1 MEKRPFAE
9 LGLSPESLK
18 AVAKMGF
25 EEASPIQTAVI
36 PTILAGRDV
45 VGQSSTGSGKTAAFA
60 LPAIERV
67 DPHLRAVQVLILC
80 PTRELAVQVA
90 EETGKL
96 AQFKR
101 GVMGV
106 PIYGGQSYD
115 RQYRALAAGAQVV
128 IGTPGRVM
136 DHMERG
142 TLKLD
147 KLRLVIL
154 DETDRML
161 DMGFRDDIE
170 HILKAVPEKRQL
182 LFFSATI
189 PRAIQDLITR
199 YSKDPAWIKIE
210 SVAQNAPQVEQVYFE
225 VDRRSKIEALT
236 RLIDV
241 YDFRYGII
249 FCSTKI
255 MVDELDEH
263 LHSRGYST
271 DRLHGDITQAQRDRV
286 MDKFRR
292 RGFEFLVATDVAA
305 RGLDVDDLEVVFNF
319 DLPNDA
325 EDYTHRIGRT
335 GRAGRKGRAFTF
347 VSGQEIYKLQ
357 SMVRWAKLDL
367 RRERIPSLDEVD
379 EARANVFFEKI
390 RATLDGKQFTPHDRM
405 IDRLL
410 DQGYASTDICS
421 ALIHLLQ
428 GAPGAAAP
436 AKKKAAPIAAPAFP
450 DEDARP
456 KSRYGG
462 PKPHAAVHKSE
473 KQPGPASPDHTDQPS
488 KAPKWV
494 EEKSHASKKVDRVV
508 PDPVSPEAPWGQVAP
523 PPSAHDDGS
532 RPPMA
537 EGGDSDDGGPRR
549 SKYERAARTGREPGK
564 TTVFLNVG
572 RKHLVTP
579 ADIVGKIAGV
589 TRLPASVVG
598 AIDIHQR
605 HVLVDVEAEHAALIV
620 KKLAGIRL
628 KGEALAPTF
637 VPATKIPWLALSLT
651 TTFSRRIPEAASRTV
666 PTFTLGV
673 ANLRI
678 PIPNTLE
685 FALLIKIA
693 SERSLAVTVCPAG
706 SDPITS

>member
-1 MEKRPFAE
+1 MEKRPFDQ
-9 LGLSPESLK
+9 LGLSADLLK

-36 PTILAGRDV
+36 PTILGGRDV

-67 DPHLRAVQVLILC
+67 DPKLRAAQVLILC

-90 EETGKL
+90 EEFGKL

-101 GVMGV
+101 GVSGV
-106 PIYGGQSYD
+106 PIYGGQSYE
-115 RQYRALAAGAQVV
+115 RQFRALAAGVQIV

-147 KLRLVIL
+147 QLKLVVL

-170 HILKAVPEKRQL
+170 HILKSVPADRQL

-210 SVAQNAPQVEQVYFE
+210 SVAQNRPQVEQTYFE

-236 RLIDV
+236 RLVDV
-241 YDFRYGII
+241 NDFRYGII

-255 MVDELDEH
+255 MVDDLEEH
-263 LHSRGYST
+263 LHSRGYLT
-271 DRLHGDITQAQRDRV
+271 DRLHGDLSQAQRDRV

-292 RGFEFLVATDVAA
+292 RAFEFLVATDVAA

-335 GRAGRKGRAFTF
+335 GRAGRKGQAFTF

-357 SMVRWAKLDL
+357 SMVRWAKLDI
-367 RRERIPSLDEVD
+367 RRGKIPSLDEVE
-379 EARANVFFEKI
+379 EARTNVFFEKI
-390 RATLDGKQFTPHDRM
+390 RATLDEKKFKPHDRM

-428 GAPGAAAP
+428 AGGAGSGSAATGAP
-436 AKKKAAPIAAPAFP
+436 AKSPAAPRESADVGRFDAAQSMP
-450 DEDARP
+450 DDRE
-456 KSRYGG
+456 KS
-462 PKPHAAVHKSE
+462 P
-473 KQPGPASPDHTDQPS
+473 
-488 KAPKWV
+488 APKWAPQPAQAHSPTGRTSDEHPAPKAAV
-494 EEKSHASKKVDRVV
+494 PKKTKYDR
-508 PDPVSPEAPWGQVAP
+508 P
-523 PPSAHDDGS
+523 
-532 RPPMA
+532 
-537 EGGDSDDGGPRR
+537 
-549 SKYERAARTGREPGK
+549 ARTGREPGMA
-564 TTVFLNVG
+564 TLFLNVG
-572 RKHLVTP
+572 RKQLVTP

-589 TRLPASVVG
+589 TRLPANVVG
-598 AIDIHQR
+598 ALDIHQR
-605 HVLVDVEAEHAALIV
+605 HTLVDVAESDAELIV

-628 KGEALAPTF
+628 KGVALAP
-637 VPATKIPWLALSLT
+637 
-651 TTFSRRIPEAASRTV
+651 SR
-666 PTFTLGV
+666 
-673 ANLRI
+673 
-678 PIPNTLE
+678 
-685 FALLIKIA
+685 
-693 SERSLAVTVCPAG
+693 AG
-706 SDPITS
+706 SDDTP

>member
-1 MEKRPFAE
+1 MEKLPFTE
-9 LGLSPESLK
+9 LGLSPEILK

-36 PTILAGRDV
+36 PAILTGRDV

-60 LPAIERV
+60 IPAIECV
-67 DPHLRAVQVLILC
+67 DPHVRAVQVLILC

-96 AQFKR
+96 ALFKR

-106 PIYGGQSYD
+106 PVYGGQSYE
-115 RQYRALAAGAQVV
+115 RQFRALAAGAQMV

-136 DHMERG
+136 DHMDRG

-147 KLRLVIL
+147 KLKLVIL

-189 PRAIQDLITR
+189 PRAIQDLISR

-241 YDFRYGII
+241 HDFRYGII

-263 LHSRGYST
+263 LHARGYST

-357 SMVRWAKLDL
+357 SMVRWARLDI

-390 RATLDGKQFTPHDRM
+390 RATLEAKQFTPHDRM

-410 DQGYASTDICS
+410 DQGYASTDISS

-428 GAPGAAAP
+428 GSPGPAAP
-436 AKKKAAPIAAPAFP
+436 AAAKKRETVVAPAYAE
-450 DEDARP
+450 EDARP
-456 KSRYGG
+456 KARYGG
-462 PKPHAAVHKSE
+462 PKPHAATQKAEGKAGRGAGAAPDWVAAKAE
-473 KQPGPASPDHTDQPS
+473 APKKFERVSPSAPVP
-488 KAPKWV
+488 KAPL
-494 EEKSHASKKVDRVV
+494 
-508 PDPVSPEAPWGQVAP
+508 GQVAP
-523 PPSAHDDGS
+523 PAAAHDDGS
-532 RPPMA
+532 RAPIE
-537 EGGDSDDGGPRR
+537 EGGDTDDAVPQR
-549 SKYERAARTGREPGK
+549 SKYERAARTGREAGM
-564 TTVFLNVG
+564 TTVFFNVG

-589 TRLPASVVG
+589 TRLPANVVG

-605 HVLVDVEAEHAALIV
+605 HVLVDVAQEHAALIV
-620 KKLAGIRL
+620 SKLAGIRL
-628 KGEALAPTF
+628 KGEALAP
-637 VPATKIPWLALSLT
+637 A
-651 TTFSRRIPEAASRTV
+651 
-666 PTFTLGV
+666 
-673 ANLRI
+673 
-678 PIPNTLE
+678 
-685 FALLIKIA
+685 IA
-693 SERSLAVTVCPAG
+693 GAESSKHQPPSSSES
-706 SDPITS
+706 

>member
-1 MEKRPFAE
+1 MEKRLFTE
-9 LGLSPESLK
+9 LGLSPEILK
-18 AVAKMGF
+18 AVDKMGF
-25 EEASPIQTAVI
+25 EEASPIQSAVI
-36 PTILAGRDV
+36 PTIMEGRDV
-45 VGQSSTGSGKTAAFA
+45 VGQSSTGSGKTVAFA
-60 LPAIERV
+60 IPAIEKV
-67 DPHLRAVQVLILC
+67 DPKIRAVQVLILC

-90 EETGKL
+90 EETGKIAL
-96 AQFKR
+96 FKR

-106 PIYGGQSYD
+106 PIYGGQSYE
-115 RQYRALAAGAQVV
+115 RQFRALAAGAQVV

-142 TLKLD
+142 TMKLD
-147 KLRLVIL
+147 QLKLVIL

-170 HILKAVPEKRQL
+170 HILKSVPATRQL

-189 PRAIQDLITR
+189 PRAIQDLIGR

-210 SVAQNAPQVEQVYFE
+210 SVAQNAPQVDQVYFE

-241 YDFRYGII
+241 HDFRYGII

-255 MVDELDEH
+255 MVDDLDEH
-263 LHSRGYST
+263 LHSRGYMT

-357 SMVRWAKLDL
+357 SMVRWAKLNIQ
-367 RRERIPSLDEVD
+367 RGKIPSLDEVE
-379 EARANVFFEKI
+379 EARSGAFVEKI
-390 RATLDGKQFTPHDRM
+390 RATLDAKQFKPHDQM

-421 ALIHLLQ
+421 ALIHMLQ
-428 GAPGAAAP
+428 GAGTPAGPAKSGSAPVAKPAFGKTVSDAAP
-436 AKKKAAPIAAPAFP
+436 APRPAKPAPTWAQPVAAAKAKPAPERPAP
-450 DEDARP
+450 
-456 KSRYGG
+456 
-462 PKPHAAVHKSE
+462 
-473 KQPGPASPDHTDQPS
+473 TT
-488 KAPKWV
+488 
-494 EEKSHASKKVDRVV
+494 
-508 PDPVSPEAPWGQVAP
+508 
-523 PPSAHDDGS
+523 PSAEQFTGESESSPSPVGGEVDD
-532 RPPMA
+532 RP
-537 EGGDSDDGGPRR
+537 RK
-549 SKYERAARTGREPGK
+549 SKYERPARTGREPGK
-564 TTVFLNVG
+564 ATIFLNVG
-572 RKHLVTP
+572 RKDLVTP

-589 TRLPASVVG
+589 TRLPAAIVG

-605 HVLVDVEAEHAALIV
+605 HVLVDVDAEHAPAV
-620 KKLAGIRL
+620 VQKMGGIKL
-628 KGEALAPTF
+628 KGVALE
-637 VPATKIPWLALSLT
+637 PAMATPGAI
-651 TTFSRRIPEAASRTV
+651 
-666 PTFTLGV
+666 
-673 ANLRI
+673 
-678 PIPNTLE
+678 
-685 FALLIKIA
+685 
-693 SERSLAVTVCPAG
+693 
-706 SDPITS
+706 

>member
-1 MEKRPFAE
+1 MEKRPFSE
-9 LGLSPESLK
+9 LGLSVETLK
-18 AVAKMGF
+18 AVEKMGF
-25 EEASPIQTAVI
+25 EEASPIQTAVL
-36 PTILAGRDV
+36 PVALTGKDV

-60 LPAIERV
+60 IPAIERV
-67 DPHLRAVQVLILC
+67 DPKLRAVQVLILC

-96 AQFKR
+96 SQFKR
-101 GVMGV
+101 GIHSV

-115 RQYRALAAGAQVV
+115 RQFRALAAGVQIV

-142 TLKLD
+142 TLKLESL
-147 KLRLVIL
+147 KLVVL

-170 HILKAVPEKRQL
+170 HILKSVPQTRQL
-182 LFFSATI
+182 MFFSATI
-189 PRAIQDLITR
+189 PRAIQDLIGR
-199 YSKDPAWIKIE
+199 YSKEPAWIKIE
-210 SVAQNAPQVEQVYFE
+210 SVAQNAPQVEQVYYE

-241 YDFRYGII
+241 HDFRYGII

-255 MVDELDEH
+255 MVDDLDEH
-263 LHSRGYST
+263 LHSRGYMT

-286 MDKFRR
+286 MAKFRER
-292 RGFEFLVATDVAA
+292 KFEFLVATDVAA

-390 RATLDGKQFTPHDRM
+390 RATLDAKQFTPHDRM

-462 PKPHAAVHKSE
+462 PKPHGRSTSPKSSRDPRAPTIRTNPPRRPNGWR
-473 KQPGPASPDHTDQPS
+473 KNPMPRKRWTASSPTQCPRKRLGD
-488 KAPKWV
+488 
-494 EEKSHASKKVDRVV
+494 KSLH
-508 PDPVSPEAPWGQVAP
+508 PL
-523 PPSAHDDGS
+523 
-532 RPPMA
+532 PPMMTA
-537 EGGDSDDGGPRR
+537 AGPRWR
-549 SKYERAARTGREPGK
+549 RAATRMMAARAARSTSVLRAPGVSRARPRCFS
-564 TTVFLNVG
+564 TSAANTWSHP
-572 RKHLVTP
+572 RTSSARSP
-579 ADIVGKIAGV
+579 A
-589 TRLPASVVG
+589 
-598 AIDIHQR
+598 
-605 HVLVDVEAEHAALIV
+605 
-620 KKLAGIRL
+620 
-628 KGEALAPTF
+628 
-637 VPATKIPWLALSLT
+637 
-651 TTFSRRIPEAASRTV
+651 
-666 PTFTLGV
+666 
-673 ANLRI
+673 
-678 PIPNTLE
+678 
-685 FALLIKIA
+685 
-693 SERSLAVTVCPAG
+693 
-706 SDPITS
+706 

>member
-1 MEKRPFAE
+1 MEKRPFDQ
-9 LGLSPESLK
+9 LGLSADLLK
-18 AVAKMGF
+18 AVAKLGF

-36 PTILAGRDV
+36 PTILEGRDV

-67 DPHLRAVQVLILC
+67 DPKVRAVQVLILC

-96 AQFKR
+96 ALFKR
-101 GVMGV
+101 GIMGV
-106 PIYGGQSYD
+106 PIYGGQSYE
-115 RQYRALAAGAQVV
+115 RQFRALAAGVQIV

-147 KLRLVIL
+147 QLKLAIL

-170 HILKAVPEKRQL
+170 HILKSVPATRQL

-189 PRAIQDLITR
+189 PRAIQDLISR

-210 SVAQNAPQVEQVYFE
+210 SVAQNRPQVEQTYFE

-241 YDFRYGII
+241 NDFRYGII

-255 MVDELDEH
+255 MVDDLDEH
-263 LHSRGYST
+263 LHSRGYMT
-271 DRLHGDITQAQRDRV
+271 DRLHGDISQAQRDRV

-292 RGFEFLVATDVAA
+292 RAFEFLVATDVAA

-335 GRAGRKGRAFTF
+335 GRAGRKGQAFTF

-357 SMVRWAKLDL
+357 SMVRWAKLDI
-367 RRERIPSLDEVD
+367 RRGKIPSLDEVE
-379 EARANVFFEKI
+379 EARTNVFFEKI
-390 RATLDGKQFTPHDRM
+390 RATLEEKKFRPHDQM

-428 GAPGAAAP
+428 AAGSGSAGTVGQNATAKAKPSSEMERFDPAPRAGGKRNEANKTAWGKPAAP
-436 AKKKAAPIAAPAFP
+436 ANVSDKRNQGANTPAEAAE
-450 DEDARP
+450 EDVDNADR
-456 KSRYGG
+456 GE
-462 PKPHAAVHKSE
+462 AVTSTRGSDE
-473 KQPGPASPDHTDQPS
+473 KQRPT
-488 KAPKWV
+488 KAKY
-494 EEKSHASKKVDRVV
+494 DR
-508 PDPVSPEAPWGQVAP
+508 P
-523 PPSAHDDGS
+523 
-532 RPPMA
+532 
-537 EGGDSDDGGPRR
+537 
-549 SKYERAARTGREPGK
+549 ARTGREVGMA
-564 TTVFLNVG
+564 TLFFNVG
-572 RKHLVTP
+572 RKQLVTP

-589 TRLPASVVG
+589 TRLPADVVG

-605 HVLVDVEAEHAALIV
+605 HTLVDVAEKQAELIV
-620 KKLAGIRL
+620 KKLGGIKL
-628 KGEALAPTF
+628 KGVALAP
-637 VPATKIPWLALSLT
+637 A
-651 TTFSRRIPEAASRTV
+651 R
-666 PTFTLGV
+666 
-673 ANLRI
+673 
-678 PIPNTLE
+678 
-685 FALLIKIA
+685 
-693 SERSLAVTVCPAG
+693 AG
-706 SDPITS
+706 DETMS